1 MDEKPPKERDI
12 EMGRLDSKNR
22 SDYGLEDF
30 FQEVCYLVHE
40 RQISD
45 VFFYV
50 NHNSQSQ
57 GVSVYVLLSVENHR
71 PMFLK

>member
-40 RQISD
+40 PQFAATGS
-45 VFFYV
+45 
-50 NHNSQSQ
+50 
-57 GVSVYVLLSVENHR
+57 
-71 PMFLK
+71 